1 VTTEERPRGSG
12 IGALGFVFRFARRY
26 VWPLILTVL
35 SMLLLT
41 GAGLVGPWIV
51 KTMVET
57 VTVPGAG
64 SEAMR
69 RVTQLA
75 LLGLAVFAAQAVLR
89 FVRSYMAHIAG
100 WGVVA
105 DVRIAIY
112 QHLQRLSPSFYED
125 TQTGQLMSR
134 MVNDSDLIEQ
144 LMAHAI
150 PDMTV
155 NVLMLIGVSAV
166 LLRMNS
172 RLALLSMAPI
182 PLIALAMRGY
192 GKYVRPA
199 FRQRQVELGELNA
212 ALNDNLSGIR
222 EIQAFTREETEAARI
237 LSHITR
243 YRDTLLRA
251 LRLMA
256 TFHPFVEFSA
266 ALGTLVL
273 IYFGGGLVL
282 RQALGIG
289 DLVAFFLY
297 LEKLYEPV
305 RALSEAWDS
314 VQQALAG
321 AERVSELLDVRPDVA
336 DRPDAAEFTGR
347 AVGAIRLEG
356 VHFWYREGDVV
367 LRGINLEIAPGTVT
381 ALVGPT
387 GVGKTTLSKLIPR
400 FYDVC
405 EGSITLDRQDIR
417 DLTLQSLRRQISIVL
432 QDVFL
437 FHGTARENILF
448 GRPGAS
454 EEEMIRAAQVAN
466 AHEFI
471 QHLPNG
477 YDTLIG
483 ERGVKLSGGQRQ
495 RIAIAR
501 AVLKDAPILI
511 LDEAT
516 SSVDTETEMLI
527 HQALERLMAGRT
539 TIVIAHRLSTIRS
552 ADTIVVLDGSSIVEQ
567 GTHEELMAREGLYRR
582 LNEVQIEDTPRWR
595 AVQGAEQLA

>member
-1 VTTEERPRGSG
+1 
-12 IGALGFVFRFARRY
+12 
-26 VWPLILTVL
+26 
-35 SMLLLT
+35 MLLLT
-41 GAGLVGPWIV
+41 GVRLLGPWIV
-51 KTMVET
+51 KTMIDT
-57 VTVPGAG
+57 VTAPEAGAA
-64 SEAMR
+64 AMP
-69 RVTQLA
+69 RVTELA
-75 LLGLAVFAAQAVLR
+75 LLGLGVFAAQAVLR
-89 FVRSYMAHIAG
+89 FVRSYMAHVAG

-105 DVRIAIY
+105 DVRLAIY

-125 TQTGQLMSR
+125 KQTGQLMSR

-150 PDMTV
+150 PDVVV
-155 NVLMLIGVSAV
+155 NVLMLIGVTAV
-166 LLRMNS
+166 LLRIS
-172 RLALLSMAPI
+172 PRLTLLSVIPV

-192 GKYVRPA
+192 GKFVRPA
-199 FRQRQVELGELNA
+199 FRQRQAELGELNA
-212 ALNDNLSGIR
+212 VLNDNLSGIR
-222 EIQAFTREETEAARI
+222 EIQAFTREETEAVHI
-237 LSHITR
+237 LDHISR
-243 YRDTLLRA
+243 YRDSLLRA

-256 TFHPFVEFSA
+256 TFHPFVEFCA

-282 RQALGIG
+282 RRALGVG

-297 LEKLYEPV
+297 LEQLYEPV
-305 RALSEAWDS
+305 RVLSEAWDS

-321 AERVSELLDVRPDVA
+321 SERVSELLDVKPDVA
-336 DRPDAAEFTGR
+336 DRPDAVELTTR
-347 AVGAIRLEG
+347 AVGAICLN
-356 VHFWYREGDVV
+356 HASFWYRKGDVV
-367 LRGINLEIAPGTVT
+367 LQDIDLEIAPGTMT

-405 EGSITLDRQDIR
+405 AGSITLDGRDIR
-417 DLTLQSLRRQISIVL
+417 DFTLQSLRRQISIVL

-448 GRPGAS
+448 GRPGAP
-454 EEEMIRAAQVAN
+454 EEEMIAAAQVAN

-471 QHLPNG
+471 TELPNG
-477 YDTLIG
+477 YDTVLG

-516 SSVDTETEMLI
+516 SSVDTETELLI
-527 HQALERLMAGRT
+527 QQALERLMKGRST
-539 TIVIAHRLSTIRS
+539 LVIAHRLSTIRS
-552 ADTIVVLDGSSIVEQ
+552 ADRIVVLDGSCIVEQ
-567 GTHEELMAREGLYRR
+567 GTHEQLMARDGLYRR
-582 LNEVQIEDTPRWR
+582 LSEVQMEDGARWG
-595 AVQGAEQLA
+595 AVREGGHPT